1 MFFSSVLKLSLAC
14 FSTLTPT
21 FWCVVSS
28 PRCYPGV
35 FSSSEP
41 LPFFLSYLTS
51 LPLSSHWRRAS
62 VFHPLPQFLF
72 HWLLLASCLWLPP
85 HPLSLSLARSA
96 LPPFLVN
103 SSSHSLSWL
112 FLSPSLSFTYLQKLV
127 IPQSARGVMEG
138 DLIQCWCCV
147 SMYVP
152 SLGTDLITF
161 VLPQYATITPRIL

>member
-41 LPFFLSYLTS
+41 LHFVLSYLTS
-51 LPLSSHWRRAS
+51 LPLSSLAAGFRFPRSPSKSLHFCS
-62 VFHPLPQFLF
+62 TGCCLLPAFD
-72 HWLLLASCLWLPP
+72 SLPSP
-85 HPLSLSLARSA
+85 LSLARSA

-138 DLIQCWCCV
+138 DLIQC
-147 SMYVP
+147 
-152 SLGTDLITF
+152 
-161 VLPQYATITPRIL
+161 